1 MGTSKSPDACKLKD
15 VIVVEQAGAIV
26 IAERAGQPA
35 LLLVTAKRNPA
46 HWVFPKGHVEPGET
60 LEEAALRE
68 AEEEAGITAEIVRRA
83 GTIEFDLGRDTV
95 RVHYFLV
102 RTTDEGRPEDGRRL
116 AWFSYDNALKTLPF
130 ENSRAL
136 LRSVWP
142 A

>member
-1 MGTSKSPDACKLKD
+1 VPL
-15 VIVVEQAGAIV
+15 VEQAGAIV

-35 LLLVTAKRNPA
+35 VLLVTGKRNPA

-60 LEEAALRE
+60 LEDAALRE
-68 AEEEAGITAEIVRRA
+68 AEEEAGIAGDIVRRA
-83 GTIEFDLGRDTV
+83 GTIEFEIGRDTF

-102 RTTDEGRPEDGRRL
+102 RTEDKGRPEPGRRL
-116 AWFSYDNALKTLPF
+116 AWFSYEKALAALPF

-142 A
+142 G